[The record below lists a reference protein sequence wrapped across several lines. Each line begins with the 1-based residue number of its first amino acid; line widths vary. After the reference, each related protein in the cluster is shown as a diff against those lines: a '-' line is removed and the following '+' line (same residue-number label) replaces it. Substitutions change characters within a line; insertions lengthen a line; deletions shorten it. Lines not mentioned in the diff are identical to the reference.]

1 MEKRLGLISLF
12 TGSAMSITAKEIAVL
27 DAIRSH
33 GRTGACC
40 ADLQETILAHTGKKP
55 QIATLYAILAELE
68 RKGLIEHFASAQHKK
83 GGRPRQA
90 YVLTDSGRL
99 AIDLGE
105 AIVSRVA
112 HPVPA

>member
-1 MEKRLGLISLF
+1 LGLISLF

-33 GRTGACC
+33 GRAGACC
-40 ADLQETILAHTGKKP
+40 ADLQETILTHIGKKP
-55 QIATLYAILAELE
+55 GIATLYAILAELE

-83 GGRPRQA
+83 GGRPRQ
-90 YVLTDSGRL
+90 YVLTESGRL